1 MTDLAGADAATGWED
16 PPRNMAGASAPVLSV
31 DGFEGPL
38 DFLLEMA
45 RAQKIDLAQ
54 LSIVALVEAFAA
66 ALETALGFPGAAADL
81 ARWGD
86 WLVMAA
92 NLTLLRSR
100 LLLPVDA
107 PEARAARDEAEALR
121 LVLLGREQMRAAADW
136 LDRRVQLGRDVFT
149 RGRRETRAGQRGGD
163 LTELLRACLALLRV
177 PPAADSYQLR
187 VLPFWRVPDA
197 MARIRE
203 VVEASEGEVTMAA
216 LLPAIA
222 ADAVGRERRCRAAV
236 ASTLVASLELCRGG
250 MLDVTQPGAWMPISV
265 ARLPAKLP

>member
-1 MTDLAGADAATGWED
+1 M
-16 PPRNMAGASAPVLSV
+16 LSV

-45 RAQKIDLAQ
+45 RAQKIDLGR
-54 LSIVALVEAFAA
+54 LSIVALVEAFAGALEA
-66 ALETALGFPGAAADL
+66 ALTGPGATSL

-100 LLLPVDA
+100 LLLPADA

-121 LVLLGREQMRAAADW
+121 LALLGREEMRAAADW
-136 LDRRVQLGRDVFT
+136 LDQRVQLGRDVFA
-149 RGRRETRAGQRGGD
+149 RGRRETPARQRGGD
-163 LTELLRACLALLRV
+163 VTDLLRACLALLRL
-177 PPAADSYQLR
+177 PAAAEAYQLR

-197 MARIRE
+197 MARIRKVME
-203 VVEASEGEVTMAA
+203 EREGEVAMAA

-222 ADAVGRERRCRAAV
+222 GNAVGRERRCRAAV
-236 ASTLVASLELCRGG
+236 ASTLVASLELCRSGV
-250 MLDVTQPGAWMPISV
+250 LDVNQPGAWMPITV
-265 ARLPAKLP
+265 ARSPAELP